1 MLNDYSHSEPVADY
15 LRRISPPPAYLQCGG
30 DMVADEKRSLL
41 RWVGQDSFS
50 RYVGKMLGGPGDSVA
65 RAWEYLARHDN
76 VREMKRSLVYLA
88 RLSWRQP
95 LVPTRE
101 RMQRLHGWAAG
112 KTPLLDPSAHGWA
125 LLRAVA
131 QELYRLGTSSSGVM
145 TADELKR
152 RLPSCWAWDAWCME
166 EPCSEAWIV
175 VEVLG
180 IMVRMCED
188 DGLLEDS
195 KAEVSM
201 ISLEA
206 YGNDPSGGIFRSL
219 HPCARLRHSPR
230 CPQPHEWRAGLL
242 V

>member
-112 KTPLLDPSAHGWA
+112 KTPLLDPSAHGWT

-131 QELYRLGTSSSGVM
+131 QELYRLGTSSSGEV
-145 TADELKR
+145 TADEFKR
-152 RLPSCWAWDAWCME
+152 RRSSCWAWCAM
-166 EPCSEAWIV
+166 PEAHIHSRRLQSRCRH
-175 VEVLG
+175 E
-180 IMVRMCED
+180 
-188 DGLLEDS
+188 
-195 KAEVSM
+195 A
-201 ISLEA
+201 ISQI
-206 YGNDPSGGIFRSL
+206 PSSL
-219 HPCARLRHSPR
+219 R
-230 CPQPHEWRAGLL
+230 
-242 V
+242 